1 MFETFSQ
8 GKYGISHPMEDLILL
23 ERPAAEAADEWT
35 AFDVAD
41 EVVAIRSL
49 MLHRLCTLSHRMRS
63 AAVKEILS
71 GYDLDLRDWMV
82 VAALGDLS
90 AGTQRDIVK
99 TSGLDKVAVN
109 RAAARLKE
117 RELVTSRPN
126 RADGRSHVL
135 ELSARGRETLVDCSK
150 ALSAFEARV
159 LSHFSREESLG
170 MNRLFDRLMEA
181 IERSV

>member
-1 MFETFSQ
+1 
-8 GKYGISHPMEDLILL
+8 MEDLTLL
-23 ERPAAEAADEWT
+23 EKPEAETADEWT
-35 AFDVAD
+35 VFDVAD
-41 EVVAIRSL
+41 EVASIRGL

-63 AAVKEILS
+63 AAVREILS
-71 GYDLDLRDWMV
+71 DYDLDLRDWMV
-82 VAALGDLS
+82 LAALGDLA
-90 AGTQRDIVK
+90 AGTQRDVVK
-99 TSGLDKVAVN
+99 ASGLDKVAVN

-135 ELSARGRETLVDCSK
+135 ELSADGRETLINCSK
-150 ALSAFEARV
+150 ALTAFETRV